1 MTGHDVRRSQ
11 GSTGRS
17 STTATLTYTHGISEV
32 TRVKDRSGMARLV
45 DVIINEPL
53 RMHSTSGIDLLHVV
67 PEGSI
72 TVCGQFFPTGTIF
85 SQGQRGVEVFR
96 KVFRPERR
104 GGHDKNEMQK
114 AFNPFSLGLR
124 TYVSRNLTSPELL
137 LVIISSILR

>member
-1 MTGHDVRRSQ
+1 MTLYT

-17 STTATLTYTHGISEV
+17 LTTATLTCVALHQYTHGISEV
-32 TRVKDRSGMARLV
+32 TRVKDRS
-45 DVIINEPL
+45 
-53 RMHSTSGIDLLHVV
+53 
-67 PEGSI
+67 
-72 TVCGQFFPTGTIF
+72 

-124 TYVSRNLTSPELL
+124 TYVSRNLTSSELL